1 MKDITETSWAE
12 LNKALAET
20 NDVMTLRHWL
30 AATLASTRKSRK
42 YRALR
47 IYGRLSAVRRAEEL
61 REIKE
66 AA

>member
-1 MKDITETSWAE
+1 MQDITESSWVE
-12 LNKALAET
+12 LNAALAVT
-20 NDVMTLRHWL
+20 SDTVVLRRWL
-30 AATLASTRKSRK
+30 EATLASTRKSRK